1 MVKISLALKEIKT
14 LIARNREIFKF
25 LVIFIS
31 LLVLLFLLFY
41 FLEDQL
47 DFLRIWTAE
56 ITTFFSN
63 ILGMEAK
70 ASGTS
75 LILTTMT
82 FEIIHECTGIFAL
95 MIYFSCTM
103 AYPTKWKNKLIGIAI
118 GFLFIVVINMV
129 RMIVLVYIA
138 GYHQNI
144 FDYVHSYL
152 WQGTFIIFVILI
164 WLLWIEKVVK

>member
-1 MVKISLALKEIKT
+1 MAKISLTLKEIKMF
-14 LIARNREIFKF
+14 ISRNREIFKF

-41 FLEDQL
+41 FLEDHL

-56 ITTFFSN
+56 ITAFFSN

-103 AYPTKWKNKLIGIAI
+103 AYPIKWKNKLIGIAI
-118 GFLFIVVINMV
+118 GFPFIAAMNLV